1 MVDPRPCHSWS
12 ALSPCSNFVPQG
24 RNLTTN
30 LDRLVH
36 DTGSSTIKRTR
47 LALVLLVSALV
58 CVDPFSQLVSRI
70 LSIGAVAAA

>member
-1 MVDPRPCHSWS
+1 M
-12 ALSPCSNFVPQG
+12 PQG

-36 DTGSSTIKRTR
+36 DTGTSTIKRTR

-58 CVDPFSQLVSRI
+58 CVDPNSQLVSRI
-70 LSIGAVAAA
+70 LGIGAVAAA